1 MGYTLDCQLRIGVP
15 LHSSLVEPVA
25 HNSGPPFSARSP
37 SRQASRVRLLRIET
51 DLRALGGVGTAA
63 ELISRG
69 HTADM
74 LRLWSDYGRI
84 VKVRKGVYVERA
96 ASPDVV
102 EALRVG
108 GRLACISAAV
118 HLGLIDGTCRSL
130 HISVPREMSR
140 LRTRH
145 NARRKLTDFPDE
157 SVVLHW
163 SRTAPAGDRQS
174 VSADTA
180 LSQMSRCAHPDT
192 WSAIGETA
200 ANR

>member
-1 MGYTLDCQLRIGVP
+1 
-15 LHSSLVEPVA
+15 
-25 HNSGPPFSARSP
+25 
-37 SRQASRVRLLRIET
+37 
-51 DLRALGGVGTAA
+51 
-63 ELISRG
+63 
-69 HTADM
+69 M

-96 ASPDVV
+96 TSPDVV

-118 HLGLIDGTCRSL
+118 HLGLIGGRRRSL

-145 NARRKLTDFPDE
+145 NARLRLADFPDD

-163 SRTAPAGDRQS
+163 SRAAPDGDRQS
-174 VSADTA
+174 VSPDTA
-180 LSQMSRCAHPDT
+180 LSQMSRCAHPDAR
-192 WSAIGETA
+192 SAIGETA